1 VRSADLKRA
10 KRAVRRQVLGR
21 RDAIPPDRRA
31 AMSASIA
38 ERFLVLPEV
47 TAASTVMLFWS
58 FGSEVPTAMIVE
70 RLDRRGVVVALPR
83 IEGADLAPVRYRP
96 GDPTVPTSFGA
107 MEPAAGER
115 IAPERLDVVAVPGV
129 AFDRRGHRVGYG
141 GGYYDRFLRGTPAV
155 RIGLAFSVQVVEE
168 PLPTGGTDVVVAAIV
183 TEAGT
188 IRPSA

>member
-31 AMSASIA
+31 AMGASIA
-38 ERFLVLPEV
+38 ERFLALPEV

-58 FGSEVPTAMIVE
+58 FGSEVPTALIVE
-70 RLDRRGVVVALPR
+70 RLDRRGVVLALPL

-155 RIGLAFSVQVVEE
+155 PIGLAFSVQVVEE
-168 PLPTGGTDVVVAAIV
+168 SLPTGGTDVVVAAIV